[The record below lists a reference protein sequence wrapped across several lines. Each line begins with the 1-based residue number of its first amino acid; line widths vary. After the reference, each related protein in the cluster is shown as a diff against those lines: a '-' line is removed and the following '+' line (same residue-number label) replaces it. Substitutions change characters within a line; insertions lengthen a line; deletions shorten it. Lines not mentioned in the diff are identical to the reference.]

1 MFKTQTNL
9 LSYKFLIL
17 SIVLV
22 CLSHFGFSQ
31 NQKPGNA
38 GYWIAYT
45 GDNKLNKRVGIH
57 SEFQLRNVG
66 MSRAIEQSFIRVGVN
81 FYIDPLVMLSAGY
94 GYFYTAPAE
103 SDIEGFITIENRM
116 HQQLLTR
123 HKTRGIFMEHRY
135 RLEQRFIENVSTRNY
150 TFDNRIRYRF
160 QAIIPFYSISP
171 RLRHF
176 FAAGSNE
183 LFINLGRKVSGQIF
197 DRNRLYGGLGFQVS
211 PKLNFQLG
219 YLNQIISVPGIDEP
233 EVNHSIVVSILFNM
247 DDIMATFFK
256 K

>member
-1 MFKTQTNL
+1 MLKPKVISIINK
-9 LSYKFLIL
+9 SLIL
-17 SIVLV
+17 SALIV
-22 CLSHFGFSQ
+22 CSSHFGFSQ

-38 GYWIAYT
+38 GYWISYT
-45 GDNKLNKRVGIH
+45 GDNKINSRLGIH
-57 SEFQLRNVG
+57 SEFQTRNLG
-66 MSRAIEQSFIRVGVN
+66 MSRAIEQTLIRVGLN
-81 FYIDPLVMLSAGY
+81 FYIDPLVMASAGY

-103 SDIEGFITIENRM
+103 SDVEGFITSEHRT

-219 YLNQIISVPGIDEP
+219 YLNQLISVPGIDEP
-233 EVNHSIVVSILFNM
+233 EVNHSIVVSVSFNM
-247 DDIMATFFK
+247 DDIMATFFRK
-256 K
+256 

>member
-1 MFKTQTNL
+1 MLKTHIFFILVRPLLCGVLLIALTQT
-9 LSYKFLIL
+9 
-17 SIVLV
+17 
-22 CLSHFGFSQ
+22 GFCQ

-38 GYWIAYT
+38 GYWVSYT
-45 GDNKLNKRVGIH
+45 GDNKLSSRFGIH
-57 SEFQLRNVG
+57 SEFQTRNLG
-66 MSRAIEQSFIRVGVN
+66 MSRAIEQTLIRVGLN
-81 FYIDPLVMLSAGY
+81 YYIDPLVMASAGY

-103 SDIEGFITIENRM
+103 SDVEGFITSEHRT

-135 RLEQRFIENVSTRNY
+135 RLEQRFIENISTRNY

-171 RLRHF
+171 QLRHF

-219 YLNQIISVPGIDEP
+219 YLNQLISVPGIDEP
-233 EVNHSIVVSILFNM
+233 EVNHSIVVSVSFNM
-247 DDIMATFFK
+247 DDIMNTFFK